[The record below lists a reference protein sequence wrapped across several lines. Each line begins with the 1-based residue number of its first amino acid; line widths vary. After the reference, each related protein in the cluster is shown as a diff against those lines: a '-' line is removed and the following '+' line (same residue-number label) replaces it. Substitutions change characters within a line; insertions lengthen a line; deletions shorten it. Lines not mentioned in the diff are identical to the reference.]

1 MENRKTPKIK
11 MNAKELIEKLNQMI
25 DADGDREVMIV
36 YDRGCGVASVKDV
49 CIEGEYDGD
58 RFIAINTEQ

>member
-1 MENRKTPKIK
+1 
-11 MNAKELIEKLNQMI
+11 MNAKELIQKLNEMI